1 MPGPNNC
8 RMERQG
14 GPDHPRGLPIDNRM
28 TFSYFPL
35 HIHSSL
41 MTDDATM
48 PQPRLFR
55 ILIVQPPPSSPSAPS
70 WLALYLAGCF
80 SSDVNQIT
88 FYDANLD
95 DFPTPPPRIE
105 TGGDVS
111 KKPQKTGAFLPSEVW
126 KTMQS
131 QAFYRP
137 EAFIAA
143 ARALKKTVSNRR
155 GKTSVSKHLHKRF
168 SRRITGAKAH
178 LVLFAA
184 DSAAQLL
191 AAWEMRR
198 QAGLVSAAPPMHIVC
213 GPGVDGFPE
222 AEGGVIGMKDLPGMP
237 GRVPGLDGTAVSA
250 PQALPDLTLFP
261 FFKYAAPH
269 PVLDLKGFSGAWI
282 EKGLHR
288 KDKRPENVQG
298 GLLSEADSKALHQLH
313 PIEAFSFPGLALRL
327 PLTATYPPDIFSDYF
342 EKGVRLI
349 LWHPLKDRPKE
360 TGKTL
365 FHASGAG
372 IWNHLK
378 IPSPEDASDPL
389 VNFAAANPNLVHSW
403 SPCSPK
409 NIFFSDPF
417 PALPDPYEAI
427 APMHGTPFWRYL
439 ADPVFL
445 LLYLIRY
452 GKKTIERWRVRADG
466 TVYTIGEGI
475 AYHFVPP
482 DALPPGYLDII
493 CKMVEAG
500 GSVDTRWVRYNL
512 ERAFLIGYAE
522 EEGVIVGN
530 SSLKHPRQEYIKRLS
545 EATGFDLTGY
555 LERGYTSVRPE
566 YRGLGIGT
574 RLLEGL
580 TARVGK
586 KELFAIIGEDN
597 IATQKMA
604 IRNRTRKVGTF
615 FSEKAKKTVGI
626 WVPEWMLDS

>member
-1 MPGPNNC
+1 
-8 RMERQG
+8 
-14 GPDHPRGLPIDNRM
+14 
-28 TFSYFPL
+28 
-35 HIHSSL
+35 
-41 MTDDATM
+41 M
-48 PQPRLFR
+48 PQPRLFH
-55 ILIVQPPPSSPSAPS
+55 ILIVQPTPSSPSAPS

-80 SSDVNQIT
+80 SSGENRIT

-95 DFPTPPPRIE
+95 DFQTPAPRIE
-105 TGGDVS
+105 TGGHVS
-111 KKPQKTGAFLPSEVW
+111 KKPQEAGDFLFSEAW

-143 ARALKKTVSNRR
+143 AGALKKTVLTRR
-155 GKTSVSKHLHKRF
+155 EKTGVSRHLHERF
-168 SRRITGAKAH
+168 SRRITDAKAH

-184 DSAAQLL
+184 DSAAQVQ
-191 AAWEMRR
+191 AAGKMRR
-198 QAGLVSAAPPMHIVC
+198 QAGSLPAAPPMHIVC

-222 AEGGVIGMKDLPGMP
+222 IEDGFIGMKDLPGLP
-237 GRVPGLDGTAVSA
+237 GRVP

-261 FFKYAAPH
+261 FFKYAAPG
-269 PVLDLKGFSGAWI
+269 PALDLKGFSGIRI
-282 EKGLHR
+282 EKELHR
-288 KDKRPENVQG
+288 KDGGFEDVQG
-298 GLLSEADSKALHQLH
+298 RLLSEADSMVFHQLD
-313 PIEAFSFPGLALRL
+313 PTAAFSFPGLALRL

-365 FHASGAG
+365 FHASAAG

-378 IPSPEDASDPL
+378 IPDPKDASDPL
-389 VNFAAANPNLVHSW
+389 VNFSAANPNLVHSW
-403 SPCSPK
+403 SPYPPK
-409 NIFFSDPF
+409 YFFFSDPF
-417 PALPDPYEAI
+417 TALPDPYEAI

-445 LLYLIRY
+445 LFYLIRH

-466 TVYTIGEGI
+466 SVYTIGEGI
-475 AYHFVPP
+475 AYHFAPP

-530 SSLKHPRQEYIKRLS
+530 SSLKHPRQEYLKRLS
-545 EATGFDLTGY
+545 EATGVDLTGY

-580 TARVGK
+580 TARVGEK
-586 KELFAIIGEDN
+586 KLFAIIGEDN

-626 WVPEWMLDS
+626 WVPEWMLVS

>member
-1 MPGPNNC
+1 MP
-8 RMERQG
+8 R
-14 GPDHPRGLPIDNRM
+14 
-28 TFSYFPL
+28 
-35 HIHSSL
+35 
-41 MTDDATM
+41 
-48 PQPRLFR
+48 PRLFR
-55 ILIVQPPPSSPSAPS
+55 ILIVQPPPSRPSAPS
-70 WLALYLAGCF
+70 GSALYLAGCF
-80 SSDVNQIT
+80 SSGVNRIT

-95 DFPTPPPRIE
+95 DFQTPAPRIE

-111 KKPQKTGAFLPSEVW
+111 KKPQKTGAFLPSKAW
-126 KTMQS
+126 KIMQS

-143 ARALKKTVSNRR
+143 AGALKKTVSNRR
-155 GKTSVSKHLHKRF
+155 GKTGVSTHLHERF
-168 SRRITGAKAH
+168 FRRIAGAKAH

-184 DSAAQLL
+184 DSAAQLQ
-191 AAWEMRR
+191 AAREMRR
-198 QAGLVSAAPPMHIVC
+198 QAGSASASPPMHIVC

-222 AEGGVIGMKDLPGMP
+222 VEGGVIGMKDLPGLP
-237 GRVPGLDGTAVSA
+237 GRVP
-250 PQALPDLTLFP
+250 PQTLPDLTLFP
-261 FFKYAAPH
+261 FFKYAAPG
-269 PVLDLKGFSGAWI
+269 PVLDLKGFFGAWI

-288 KDKRPENVQG
+288 KDKRPEDVQG
-298 GLLSEADSKALHQLH
+298 GLLSEADSKALQQWH
-313 PIEAFSFPGLALRL
+313 PTEAFSFPGLALRL
-327 PLTATYPPDIFSDYF
+327 PLTATYHPDIFSDYF

-349 LWHPLKDRPKE
+349 LWRPLRDRPKE

-365 FHASGAG
+365 FHASAAG

-378 IPSPEDASDPL
+378 IPDPKDASDPL
-389 VNFAAANPNLVHSW
+389 VHFAAANPNLVHSW
-403 SPCSPK
+403 SPGSPE
-409 NIFFSDPF
+409 NIFFSAPF
-417 PALPDPYEAI
+417 AALPDPYEAI

-439 ADPVFL
+439 SDPVFL

-466 TVYTIGEGI
+466 SVYTIGEGI

-522 EEGVIVGN
+522 EEGVIAGN

-545 EATGFDLTGY
+545 EATGFDLSGY

-580 TARVGK
+580 TARVGEK
-586 KELFAIIGEDN
+586 KLFAIIGEDN